1 MAEIV
6 IDEHSPRWMRELSRF
21 VSIKNMIFL
30 HGNVYDLVPFPVRK
44 AEGEPPRWTE
54 TDLSGFL
61 CRFLLNQGYELIGQ
75 ADPVEELR
83 FLTPE
88 MDELYRKL
96 ELGEDPTT
104 SPANSPSGGGS
115 TPAAEKHAD
124 YGGTTVRT
132 PSGDPSPISSS
143 APVNWDRV
151 VRRMTVGLTNTR
163 VPCAFVINFA
173 SRLISAPDHLA
184 REDRI
189 AMTRLLKAILQTRE
203 IARTD
208 GRWNNL
214 IILVCEKLNDLPA
227 FLYLNNSRSRSIHVE
242 LPDREERARYIRRC
256 WRYFHGGNTEK
267 PDLPAEVERDFVDH
281 CDGLTNYEMRSLVSL
296 SHRFRIPLIHPVSG
310 GSNVRRLTDMYK
322 YGVTESEWEKIDAER
337 LRGAPDFLRK
347 RIKGQDPAVE
357 KVLDIIRRASIGL
370 AAGEQ
375 GKPNRPRGVLF
386 FAGPTGVGKTET
398 AKAMAE
404 LLFGRQDRLIR
415 FDMSEFSAPHSD
427 QRLLGAPPG
436 YVGYEEGGQL
446 TNAVQQNP
454 FSVLLF
460 DEIEKAH
467 PSIFDKFLQILDDG
481 RLTDGRGDTV
491 YFSECIIIFT
501 SNLGTVTRDE
511 EDSGVRQLVTPD
523 MPYSRIREI
532 ILSEI
537 ARHFNFE
544 LKRPEILNRFG
555 DNFVVFN
562 FIRPP
567 FDEQIVDMLIERL
580 NRSLQESRQIALRLE
595 PEARSALITYAR
607 THLHHG
613 GRGIR
618 NAVDSALV
626 NPLSRVLFELPRATR
641 GVLSV
646 VTLQDNG
653 PDVPVRFTLETRMES
668 TIDSVSAQT

>member
-21 VSIKNMIFL
+21 VSIKNLIFL
-30 HGNVYDLVPFPVRK
+30 HGNVYDLVSFPVRK
-44 AEGEPPRWTE
+44 SEADPPRWTE

-75 ADPVEELR
+75 ADPVEDLR

-88 MDELYRKL
+88 MTELFRKL
-96 ELGEDPTT
+96 EMGEDLAPAEPETAHES
-104 SPANSPSGGGS
+104 SPRSS
-115 TPAAEKHAD
+115 AENRTD
-124 YGGTTVRT
+124 YGGTTARAPAGEQPG
-132 PSGDPSPISSS
+132 PSGS

-151 VRRMTVGLTNTR
+151 VRRMTLGLTNTK
-163 VPCAFVINFA
+163 VPCAFVVNFA
-173 SRLISAPDHLA
+173 SRLLSAPDRLA

-189 AMTRLLKAILQTRE
+189 TMTRLLKAVLQTRE
-203 IARTD
+203 IARED

-256 WRYFHGGNTEK
+256 WRYFHGVSSDQG
-267 PDLPAEVERDFVDH
+267 DLPVEVVRDFVDH
-281 CDGLTNYEMRSLVSL
+281 CDGLTNFEMRSLVSL
-296 SHRFRIPLIHPVSG
+296 SHRFRIPLIHPASG

-337 LRGAPDFLRK
+337 LREAPDFLRK
-347 RIKGQDPAVE
+347 RIKGQDAAVE
-357 KVLDIIRRASIGL
+357 KVLDIIRRASIGI

-375 GKPNRPRGVLF
+375 GKANRPRGVLF

-404 LLFGRQDRLIR
+404 LLFGREDRLIR

-501 SNLGTVTRDE
+501 SNLGTVTRD
-511 EDSGVRQLVTPD
+511 DDDHGTRQLVTPD
-523 MPYSRIREI
+523 MPYSRMREI
-532 ILSEI
+532 VLAEI

-567 FDEQIVDMLIERL
+567 FDEQIVDMLIGRL
-580 NRSLQESRQIALRLE
+580 DRSLRENRQISLRLE
-595 PEARSALITYAR
+595 PEAKNALITFSR

-626 NPLSRVLFELPRATR
+626 NPLSRILFELSRNSR
-641 GVLSV
+641 GTLTVLS
-646 VTLQDNG
+646 LRDNG
-653 PDVPVRFTLETRMES
+653 PDAPIRFELETRLEPTRADTS
-668 TIDSVSAQT
+668 S